1 MSCIYNKQLDFKFP
15 DIQWQFWL
23 GSLPPL
29 LLLTPAPF
37 SFFCFCII
45 SFSPCYQ
52 LPYILK
58 DRYRCIT
65 TGNRKNITHTAENTV
80 RTHMPSYHARA
91 HRGGLII
98 IRLPGRW
105 WKNEQICQLPK
116 ETEDSSHF
124 ILSLSVYFIL
134 PLNPVDVLVGEG
146 IYAGILSV
154 IACVIVTMAKIM
166 QA

>member
-1 MSCIYNKQLDFKFP
+1 MAVLTWI
-15 DIQWQFWL
+15 
-23 GSLPPL
+23 LPPAAASHSHPLFFFFAFASSLSL
-29 LLLTPAPF
+29 LATSCPTYWRIDIVASPQATEK
-37 SFFCFCII
+37 I
-45 SFSPCYQ
+45 S
-52 LPYILK
+52 
-58 DRYRCIT
+58 
-65 TGNRKNITHTAENTV
+65 HTLQKNTV

-134 PLNPVDVLVGEG
+134 PLNPGDLRVGEG